1 MLLCFLIKFLSLI
14 PQVFCCF
21 TWRERQEEALWAA
34 IAEISSPEVCFASVH
49 SKMQQI
55 DTNPPHSETYGS
67 YICIT
72 ESSFCHLFFFFS
84 YWPLSIQHP
93 FNVPSFILER
103 RSASERQSRQ
113 NIYIKQRKKRRGPK
127 RKQTE
132 LIQILHSNNRNN
144 SNQKM
149 IRMREGNADDGD
161 DDEVQLILALSRK
174 TLRPLS
180 GSPQDMRICSE
191 ECSSAWYV
199 FIFMRKYHR
208 KGYILKEVPSCTSI
222 QIGKGPEEVQ
232 KVIGP

>member
-1 MLLCFLIKFLSLI
+1 MERKTRRSFVSCHCRDIFTRG
-14 PQVFCCF
+14 VFCICALKDAADRHKSPAQ
-21 TWRERQEEALWAA
+21 WNIWLIYLHYREFIL
-34 IAEISSPEVCFASVH
+34 
-49 SKMQQI
+49 
-55 DTNPPHSETYGS
+55 
-67 YICIT
+67 
-72 ESSFCHLFFFFS
+72 SSFLFLLLLTAVN
-84 YWPLSIQHP
+84 PASIQCSLLYIGTK
-93 FNVPSFILER
+93 VSIRETEQ
-103 RSASERQSRQ
+103 AKY
-113 NIYIKQRKKRRGPK
+113 IYKQRKKKRGPK

-149 IRMREGNADDGD
+149 IIMREGNADDV